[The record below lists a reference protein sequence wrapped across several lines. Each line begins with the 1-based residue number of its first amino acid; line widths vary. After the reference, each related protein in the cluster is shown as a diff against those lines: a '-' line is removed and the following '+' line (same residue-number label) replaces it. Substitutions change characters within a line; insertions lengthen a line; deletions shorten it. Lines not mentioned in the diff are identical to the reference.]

1 MRFFARGPQR
11 CGNEDAKLDAPR
23 GRRDAI
29 SDYTKEGGIAMIST
43 NYFHA
48 IDGRIRIHISEV
60 KGAAVKARE
69 AEAKLMGYVGI
80 ISVSANPTSGNVLIN
95 YDSHRISQGDVFQD
109 LWTLGYLREGK
120 LTASSVQTNTSAHS
134 NWGETITRFALE
146 ALFLALTG

>member
-1 MRFFARGPQR
+1 VRFFARGPQR
-11 CGNEDAKLDAPR
+11 YGNEDAKLDAPR

-80 ISVSANPTSGNVLIN
+80 ISVSANPTSGNVLIS
-95 YDSHRISQGDVFQD
+95 YDSRRISQGDVFQD
-109 LWTLGYLREGK
+109 LWDLGYLREGK
-120 LTASSVQTNTSAHS
+120 LTASSVQIKRSDHPE
-134 NWGETITRFALE
+134 WGETIARFALE
-146 ALFLALTG
+146 ALFLPLTG